1 MSLLTD
7 LRFAFRLFL
16 KNPGS
21 SAMAIFVV
29 AIGTSVAITMFA
41 FVNGIL
47 WSPLDLN
54 EEREIQQLEWAFPD
68 KQRNQTRLHPLD
80 FEVIKKENQSIEK
93 LTSFRWDNLS
103 FYNPAGNS
111 FSRRY
116 ELVFVDPDF
125 FDFIKQ
131 TPFLGRTFR
140 PEDATGRDEDRLIIS
155 HSIWREHFESDPNI
169 AGTTA
174 MLDGK
179 PCTIVGVMPEG
190 FRFPDEV
197 HIWVATEW
205 AQARELERK
214 SWHRIQSIGVLKDGY
229 SKKKAES
236 DLATIAKRL
245 SAAYPDTNEG
255 LDAIRLEPYSIWLT
269 KAVVSERFDKT
280 CYALLLCSIL
290 VLGVACS
297 NLFNLV
303 MTRTA
308 TRTNEL
314 SIRNAMGARRR
325 HIIVQVVFDGLIL
338 TLIGSLIGTF
348 ISYWGLKLVWALF
361 QKQMYVPYWW
371 RMEIDARVI
380 GFVLVIVL
388 ATAAAATLIPGL
400 RASRSSV
407 AKNLRDDARTSTG
420 LYLGAISKFVL
431 NFQMFA
437 TGGLVFMSV
446 AMILF
451 WIHSKKWETPYDPD
465 QILDGALQLK
475 AMDQEREKGLIPKFI
490 EDFQKQLSS
499 YPGAAKIA
507 FSSEE
512 AGGADPESSWMN
524 LNGFEFDGDS
534 YELNETRP
542 EVRRV
547 VISEGYQDVFNLKIL
562 HGRGLSRLDTRE
574 NDKVCLVNEN
584 FVDHYLKGQNPIG
597 KRIKFY
603 DPTAPD
609 KQPFRTIVGVIGNV
623 SPEPMPGQN
632 FIKSGFAKIYVPVAQ
647 AWYINNLH
655 ILVRSDD
662 NPFDWTVPLQTELRS
677 MNPEL
682 AFHGRFLTVQ
692 GIVDRNSVS
701 KDLTFS
707 MFAVFGLASLLLGIG
722 GLYAVVSFTTRQR
735 FREFAI
741 RMSIGAT
748 GKDILLNVLKRG
760 SFARLLAA
768 TIGIALG
775 HYVVLILKTSIGI
788 YYLPL
793 LQTYPIVMAT
803 ILAAIG
809 FSMALPAWQATK
821 LSPMHAARSN

>member
-29 AIGTSVAITMFA
+29 AVGTSVAITMFA

-54 EEREIQQLEWAFPD
+54 EEREILKLEWAFPD
-68 KQRNQTRLHPLD
+68 KQRNQTTIHPLD
-80 FEVIKKENQSIEK
+80 FEVIKKESQSFEK
-93 LTSFRWDNLS
+93 LTSFQWSNLN

-116 ELVFVDPDF
+116 ELAFVDPDF
-125 FDFIKQ
+125 FDFIKE
-131 TPFLGRTFR
+131 TPLLGRTFR
-140 PEDATGRDEDRLIIS
+140 PEDAIGRNEDTLIIS
-155 HSIWREHFESDPNI
+155 HSIWREHFESDENI

-179 PCTIVGVMPEG
+179 RCTIVGVMPEG

-197 HIWVATEW
+197 HIWVATDW

-214 SWHRIQSIGVLKDGY
+214 SWHRTQAIGVLKNGY
-229 SKKKAES
+229 SKEKAKS
-236 DLATIAKRL
+236 DLATIALKL
-245 SAAYPDTNEG
+245 SKTYPNTNED
-255 LDAIRLEPYSIWLT
+255 LHEIRLEPYSIWLT
-269 KAVVSERFDKT
+269 KTIVSQRFDKT
-280 CYALLLCSIL
+280 CYALLLCAIL

-297 NLFNLV
+297 NLFNLI

-314 SIRNAMGARRR
+314 SIRNAMGANRS
-325 HIIVQVVFDGLIL
+325 HIISQVVFDGLIL
-338 TLIGSLIGTF
+338 TLVGSALGTL

-361 QKQMYVPYWW
+361 KKQMYVPYWW
-371 RMEIDARVI
+371 RLEMDGRVI
-380 GFVLVIVL
+380 GFVVVIVI
-388 ATAAAATLIPGL
+388 ATAAAATLLPGL

-407 AKNLRDDARTSTG
+407 AKNLREDTRTSTG

-431 NFQMFA
+431 NFQILT

-446 AMILF
+446 AMMLF

-475 AMDQEREKGLIPKFI
+475 AMDQEREKGLIPQFI
-490 EDFQKQLSS
+490 ETFEDRLSA
-499 YPGAAKIA
+499 YPKAAKFA

-512 AGGADPESSWMN
+512 AGGADPESTWMN
-524 LNGFEFDGDS
+524 LDRFEFDGES
-534 YELNETRP
+534 YELAETRP
-542 EVRRV
+542 EARRV

-562 HGRGLSRLDTRE
+562 HGRGLSKRDTRE
-574 NDKVCLVNEN
+574 NDQVCLVNEN
-584 FVDHYLKGQNPIG
+584 FVSHYWKNQNPIG

-603 DPTAPD
+603 DPNAPD
-609 KQPFRTIVGVIGNV
+609 QQPFRTVVGVIANV
-623 SPEPMPGQN
+623 SPDPMPGQN
-632 FIKSGFAKIYVPVAQ
+632 FIESGFAKIYVPVAQ
-647 AWYINNLH
+647 ASYINDLH
-655 ILVRSDD
+655 ILVLSEGD
-662 NPFDWTVPLQTELRS
+662 PFDWTVPLQTELRS

-682 AFHGRFLTVQ
+682 AFHGRFLTVK

-707 MFAVFGLASLLLGIG
+707 MFAVFGFSSLILGIG

-741 RMSIGAT
+741 RMAIGAS
-748 GKDILLNVLKRG
+748 GSEILLNVMKRG
-760 SFARLLAA
+760 SLARFLAA
-768 TIGIALG
+768 AVGIAIG

-793 LQTYPIVMAT
+793 LYAYPIAV
-803 ILAAIG
+803 LVVLSAIG
-809 FSMALPAWQATK
+809 LSMGFPAWQASK
-821 LSPMHAARSN
+821 LTPLQAMRTN